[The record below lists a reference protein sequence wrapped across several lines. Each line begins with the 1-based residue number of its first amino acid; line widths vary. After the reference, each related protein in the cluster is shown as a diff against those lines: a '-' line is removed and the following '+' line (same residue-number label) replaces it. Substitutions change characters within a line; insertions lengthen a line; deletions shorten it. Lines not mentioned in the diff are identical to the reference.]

1 MKTQTG
7 KSSTSTENISAFGG
21 LNFISKNFDPLKF
34 SSLIEFN
41 LGKRPSQPAY
51 SYSNVIKNLWLLF
64 LSEGDCA
71 EDIQE
76 HLRSDFLQIPDLK
89 VCSADSIGRVL
100 KNLKQEKEIHLS
112 TSGIEHQFSNH
123 DK

>member
-1 MKTQTG
+1 M
-7 KSSTSTENISAFGG
+7 
-21 LNFISKNFDPLKF
+21 
-34 SSLIEFN
+34 
-41 LGKRPSQPAY
+41 
-51 SYSNVIKNLWLLF
+51 IKNLWLLF

-123 DK
+123 DKLNALNIDLLLKKKHIKNWQML